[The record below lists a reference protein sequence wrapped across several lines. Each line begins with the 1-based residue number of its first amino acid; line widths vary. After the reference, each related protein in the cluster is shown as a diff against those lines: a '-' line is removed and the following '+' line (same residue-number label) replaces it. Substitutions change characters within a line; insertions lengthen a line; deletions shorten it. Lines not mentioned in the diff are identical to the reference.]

1 MKFTT
6 SDEKEHLNQP
16 IHLCLATLCSCAS
29 SASPLRFQ
37 ATLTLRAGTL
47 ELKAQAMGW
56 SLGLVGWGL
65 P

>member
-16 IHLCLATLCSCAS
+16 IHLCLATLFSCAS
-29 SASPLRFQ
+29 SASTLRFQ
-37 ATLTLRAGTL
+37 ATPTLRAGTVAL
-47 ELKAQAMGW
+47 RAQAMGW
-56 SLGLVGWGL
+56 CLGLVGWGL